1 MLEMV
6 IHLQNQGQSD
16 RNFHC
21 RHGKNKQKGD
31 LTISLLPSR
40 PGDYK
45 RQARRIEHDFERHEH
60 ENQVTAYEQADQSQG
75 EQDPC
80 E

>member
-1 MLEMV
+1 
-6 IHLQNQGQSD
+6 
-16 RNFHC
+16 
-21 RHGKNKQKGD
+21 